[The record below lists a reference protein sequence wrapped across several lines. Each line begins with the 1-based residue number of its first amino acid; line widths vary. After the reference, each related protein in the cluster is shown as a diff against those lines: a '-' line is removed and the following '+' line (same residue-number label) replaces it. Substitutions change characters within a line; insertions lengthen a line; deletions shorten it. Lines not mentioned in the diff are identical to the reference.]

1 MRKSILV
8 VLTVS
13 VLFFACDDAQV
24 VINNQTETNTG
35 KIKLSQELQKRVS
48 QDNEFALDLLKKTIT
63 NSGESNVFISPLS
76 VSVALGMAWNGAGG
90 TTKTEMATALKMSG
104 MTDDNLNEYYRTMV
118 DSLPTADSST
128 VLDIANSIW
137 CKEGFE
143 VKKSFLNIN
152 SKYFDAEIRNLDFS
166 KSWAKDTI
174 NAWCAKKTNNLIKDV
189 IDRIDPY
196 TMMYLINAVY
206 FKGHWTSPFDKKLTS
221 EANFKDEQGNLNKVN
236 MMYKKDTFPYYSDSY
251 AQYLDI
257 QYGNGAF
264 SMTVILP
271 SEGKTT
277 EDVLKYLDTEKL
289 NSVLE
294 KLQTQTVIVNFPRF
308 KTECSYELSPELIAM
323 GMKKAFEEN
332 ADFSGISDLDLY
344 ITSVLHKTY
353 VEVTEEGTEAAA
365 VTAIVIGTTSIPN
378 YPEFT
383 ANKSF
388 VFLIRERGTGVILFA
403 GKMGAVTKY

>member
-13 VLFFACDDAQV
+13 VLFFACDDTQV

-221 EANFKDEQGNLNKVN
+221 EANFKDEQGYQNKVN
-236 MMYKKDTFPYYSDSY
+236 MMSKIDTFPYYSDSY
-251 AQYLDI
+251 AQYLDLK
-257 QYGNGAF
+257 YGNGAF
-264 SMTVILP
+264 SMIVILP

-277 EDVLKYLDTEKL
+277 EDILEYLDNEKL
-289 NSVLE
+289 NFVLK

-308 KTECSYELSPELIAM
+308 KTECSYEISPELISM

-332 ADFSGISDLDLY
+332 ADFSGISDFDLY
-344 ITSVLHKTY
+344 ITSILHKTY

-365 VTAIVIGTTSIPN
+365 VTTIGVGVTSIPN
-378 YPEFT
+378 YSEFT
-383 ANKSF
+383 VDKPF

-403 GKMGAVTKY
+403 GKMGAIEKY